1 MWELR
6 ETITAYD
13 AAHVTLAERLDGPL
27 VTGDARLARSS
38 GSRCA
43 FDLIEWPSPV
53 AEEFVGKYPRVRRA
67 CWITPDTVHTVCLD
81 EQLDITLSLWLRLR
95 VLEHQPTHPMEGESL

>member
-1 MWELR
+1 M
-6 ETITAYD
+6 
-13 AAHVTLAERLDGPL
+13 
-27 VTGDARLARSS
+27 
-38 GSRCA
+38 
-43 FDLIEWPSPV
+43 
-53 AEEFVGKYPRVRRA
+53 GKYPRVRRA